1 MKFLQKTFIVSIVLG
16 LVHLLV
22 VSCEEN
28 LPLIDFAFEHK
39 GLKFNIDSTINSSEG
54 EFLFLDTV
62 VKTNIDSLIEEQ
74 DADKDD
80 IKEIR
85 ADSINLEIL
94 NPDLNFDFLKGAR
107 ITISTPDNPSDIVQI
122 TQMNFAVPAKQLRV
136 LVIPTRDEDL
146 VRFLEEDSD
155 SFRIR
160 IYITRRPGAE
170 LKGIANM
177 RAYIKAVAKVSI
189 L

>member
-1 MKFLQKTFIVSIVLG
+1 MKVLHKTFIVSIVLG
-16 LVHLLV
+16 LVHFLV

-28 LPLIDFAFEHK
+28 LPLIDFSFEHK
-39 GLKFNIDSTINSSEG
+39 DLKFEIDSTINSSEG

-62 VKTNIDSLIEEQ
+62 VKTNIDSLIDEQ
-74 DADKDD
+74 DADKED

-94 NPDLNFDFLKGAR
+94 NPELNFDFLKSAR
-107 ITISTPDNPSDIVQI
+107 ITISTPDNPGDVVQI
-122 TQMNFAVPAKQLRV
+122 TQMNFVIPLKQLRV

-146 VRFLEEDSD
+146 VKFLEEDSD
-155 SFRIR
+155 EFRIR
-160 IYITRRPGAE
+160 IYINRRLGTVLEEKAMV
-170 LKGIANM
+170 K
-177 RAYIKAVAKVSI
+177 AYIKAVAKVGI